1 MRIADTQDLG
11 RYVRDRRNQLG
22 LTQAQLAARAKV
34 SRRWLSDLEGGKET
48 ADIGLVLRTLHS
60 LGVVLDLQ
68 PEDQTGRL
76 DLDVVLDRYMHRD
89 SARPAVERLTDAD
102 LMAPDAGPRSARGR

>member
-1 MRIADTQDLG
+1 MRIMDTQDLG
-11 RYVRDRRNQLG
+11 RYIRDRRQQLH

-48 ADIGLVLRTLHS
+48 ADIGLVLRTFHS
-60 LGVVLDLQ
+60 LGVVVDLQ

-89 SARPAVERLTDAD
+89 RTRPVVERLSDAD
-102 LMAPDAGPRSARGR
+102 VIATEAGPGRARAR